1 MSQFLE
7 SLLGRAIN
15 EFQANHFDAAEKLL
29 LNVLQLQKNNLPA
42 LHIMGLI
49 KAAQEKH
56 ADAANYF
63 KKALAINPQEPSLHY
78 NLAKALSAYG
88 RHLEALQ
95 YHEKTIRLASDNAQA
110 WVNYGISLAAL
121 GRIQDAVK
129 MFENAVSLHPGYEEA
144 LANLGESYRL
154 LGDYPQAK
162 NYFARAIE
170 AGGQLSL
177 SWLGGARID
186 VALTDHKHA
195 IESYLHCLQIDSE
208 NMECLLELALLHLTI
223 KDYEASLKCY
233 ERAYQLNPHEDF
245 LLGRILNVS
254 MQACLWDKVPAL
266 IEEISV
272 KIQEGK
278 RVCHP
283 FTVLSSIDDPAIQ
296 LKAAQIWSAYA
307 QNIEGGKK
315 AGQQLQK
322 KDKIR
327 IGYFSADFHLHATLH
342 LMADMFKKHDKSRF
356 EIYAFSYGDN
366 IQDHML
372 ESVMEYFD
380 GFYYVG
386 NQSDFEIAQ
395 AARELNIDIAVD
407 LKGYTYDA
415 RPGIF
420 AHKAAP
426 IQVNYLGYPGT
437 MGSPY
442 MDYIIADP
450 VLIPEG
456 LQKCYSEKIV
466 FLPHSYQI
474 NDPQRLIS
482 ATNIIRE
489 DVGLPAQGF
498 VFCSFN
504 QHYKFLP
511 SMFDSWARILK
522 RVDNSVLW
530 LMAEGEEVRRN
541 LRSEIA
547 KRGIAS
553 DRLIFAER
561 IPSAEHLARMKL
573 ADLFLDSL
581 PYNSHT
587 TASDALWVGLPILT
601 LQGQSFAA
609 RVASSLLTAM
619 GLPQLITHSVEQY
632 ESLAVDLA
640 SNPSMLHEIKNTIN
654 ANKQE
659 TPLFNSA
666 LTTRQIE
673 SAYEKMVE
681 QMRNHSPKTSITVES

>member
-15 EFQANHFDAAEKLL
+15 EFQANQFDAAEKLL

-56 ADAANYF
+56 VDAANYF
-63 KKALAINPQEPSLHY
+63 KKALAINPQEPSLNY
-78 NLAKALSAYG
+78 NLARALSAYG

-95 YHEKTIRLASDNAQA
+95 YHERTIKLANDNAQA

-121 GRIQDAVK
+121 GRTQDAVK
-129 MFENAVSLHPGYEEA
+129 MFEGALALHPTYEEA

-154 LGDYPQAK
+154 LQDYPQAK
-162 NYFARAIE
+162 TFFGRAIE
-170 AGGQLSL
+170 VGGQLSL
-177 SWLGGARID
+177 SWLGIARIEL
-186 VALTDHKHA
+186 ALGEKKQA
-195 IESYLHCLQIDSE
+195 IEHYLRCLQINPE
-208 NMECLLELALLHLTI
+208 NMECLLELALVHLSL
-223 KDYEASLKCY
+223 KQYEASLQCY
-233 ERAYQLNPHEDF
+233 ERAYQLNPNEDF
-245 LLGRILNVS
+245 LLGRILNVA
-254 MQACLWDKVPAL
+254 MQACLWEKLPDL
-266 IEEISV
+266 IAEISA

-296 LKAAQIWSAYA
+296 LKAAQIWSSFT
-307 QNIEGGKK
+307 QNVESEKK
-315 AGQQLQK
+315 SQLQLQK

-356 EIYAFSYGDN
+356 EVFAFSYGDD
-366 IQDHML
+366 IQDQML
-372 ESVMEYFD
+372 ASVIEYFD

-386 NQSDFEIAQ
+386 NQTDSEIAQ
-395 AARELNIDIAVD
+395 AARELKIDIAVD

-420 AHKAAP
+420 AQKAAP

-437 MGSPY
+437 MGSPF

-450 VLIPEG
+450 VIISEE
-456 LQKCYSEKIV
+456 LQKYYSEKIV
-466 FLPHSYQI
+466 YLPNSYQI
-474 NDPQRLIS
+474 NDPQRLVS
-482 ATNIIRE
+482 DVNITRE
-489 DVGLPAQGF
+489 DVGLPGQGF

-504 QHYKFLP
+504 QHYKFVPLV
-511 SMFDSWARILK
+511 FDSWARILK
-522 RVDNSVLW
+522 RVDHSVLW
-530 LMAEGEEVRRN
+530 LMAEGEDVRQN
-541 LRSEIA
+541 LRNEIA
-547 KRGIAS
+547 KREIAPE
-553 DRLIFAER
+553 RLIFADR
-561 IPSAEHLARMKL
+561 IPSAEHLARMRL

-581 PYNSHT
+581 PCNSHT
-587 TASDALWVGLPILT
+587 TASDALWVGLPIVT

-619 GLPQLITHSVEQY
+619 GLPQLITHSAEQY
-632 ESLAVDLA
+632 ENLAVEIA
-640 SNPSMLHEIKNTIN
+640 TNHHMLTEIKNTIG
-654 ANKQE
+654 ANKRG

-666 LTTRQIE
+666 LTTQQIE
-673 SAYEKMVE
+673 AAYEKMVE
-681 QMRNHSPKTSITVES
+681 LKLNHLPSTSIVV

>member
-7 SLLGRAIN
+7 SLLGRAIH
-15 EFQANHFDAAEKLL
+15 EFQANQYDAAEKLL

-56 ADAANYF
+56 VDAANFF
-63 KKALAINPQEPSLHY
+63 KKALAINPQEPSLNY
-78 NLAKALSAYG
+78 NLARALSAYG

-95 YHEKTIRLASDNAQA
+95 YHERTIRLANDNAQA

-121 GRIQDAVK
+121 GRTQDAVK
-129 MFENAVSLHPGYEEA
+129 MFEGALALHPAYEEA

-154 LGDYPQAK
+154 LQDYPQAK
-162 NYFARAIE
+162 TFFARAIE
-170 AGGQLSL
+170 VGGQLSL
-177 SWLGGARID
+177 SWLGIARIEL
-186 VALTDHKHA
+186 ALGEKKQA
-195 IESYLHCLQIDSE
+195 IEHYLRCLQINPE
-208 NMECLLELALLHLTI
+208 NMECLLELALVHLSL
-223 KDYEASLKCY
+223 KQYEASLQCY
-233 ERAYQLNPHEDF
+233 ERAYQLNPNEDF
-245 LLGRILNVS
+245 LLGRILNVA
-254 MQACLWDKVPAL
+254 MQACLWEKVPDL
-266 IEEISV
+266 IAEISA

-296 LKAAQIWSAYA
+296 LKAAQIWSSFT
-307 QNIEGGKK
+307 QNVESGKK
-315 AGQQLQK
+315 SQLQLQK

-342 LMADMFKKHDKSRF
+342 LMADLFKKHDKSRF
-356 EIYAFSYGDN
+356 EVFAFSYGDD
-366 IQDHML
+366 IQDQML
-372 ESVMEYFD
+372 ASVIEYFD

-386 NQSDFEIAQ
+386 NQTDSEIAQ
-395 AARELNIDIAVD
+395 AARELKIDIAVD

-437 MGSPY
+437 MGSPFI
-442 MDYIIADP
+442 DYIIADP
-450 VLIPEG
+450 VIISEE
-456 LQKCYSEKIV
+456 LQKYYSEKIV
-466 FLPHSYQI
+466 YLPNSYQI
-474 NDPQRLIS
+474 NDPQRLVSEVSI
-482 ATNIIRE
+482 TRE
-489 DVGLPAQGF
+489 DAGLPGQGF

-504 QHYKFLP
+504 QHYKFVPLV
-511 SMFDSWARILK
+511 FDSWARILK
-522 RVDNSVLW
+522 RVDHSVLW
-530 LMAEGEEVRRN
+530 LMAEGEDVRQN
-541 LRSEIA
+541 LRNEIA
-547 KRGIAS
+547 KRGIAPE
-553 DRLIFAER
+553 RLIFADR
-561 IPSAEHLARMKL
+561 IPSAEHLARMRL

-587 TASDALWVGLPILT
+587 TASDALWVGLPIVT

-619 GLPQLITHSVEQY
+619 GLPQLITHSAEQY
-632 ESLAVDLA
+632 ENLAVEIA
-640 SNPSMLHEIKNTIN
+640 TNPRMLTEIKNTIS

-659 TPLFNSA
+659 TSLFNSA
-666 LTTRQIE
+666 LTTQQIE
-673 SAYEKMVE
+673 ASYEKMVE
-681 QMRNHSPKTSITVES
+681 QKLNHLPPTSIVV

>member
-7 SLLGRAIN
+7 SMLGRAIN

-56 ADAANYF
+56 TDAANYF
-63 KKALAINPQEPSLHY
+63 KKAIAINPQEPSLHY
-78 NLAKALSAYG
+78 NLARALSAYG

-95 YHEKTIRLASDNAQA
+95 YHEKTIRLANDNEQA

-129 MFENAVSLHPGYEEA
+129 MFESAVELHPAYEEA

-162 NYFARAIE
+162 SYFARAIE

-177 SWLGGARID
+177 SWLGSARID
-186 VALTDHKHA
+186 VALTDHKQA
-195 IESYLHCLQIDSE
+195 IESYLHCLQIDPE
-208 NMECLLELALLHLTI
+208 NIECLLELALLYL
-223 KDYEASLKCY
+223 SLKEYGSSLNCY
-233 ERAYQLNPHEDF
+233 ERAYQINPNEDF

-254 MQACLWDKVPAL
+254 MQACVWDKVPTL
-266 IEEISV
+266 IDEISA

-278 RVCHP
+278 RICHP
-283 FTVLSSIDDPAIQ
+283 FTVLSAIDDPALQ
-296 LKAAQIWSAYA
+296 LKAAQIWSAYT
-307 QNIEGGKK
+307 QNVESVKK
-315 AGQQLQK
+315 SGQQLQK

-327 IGYFSADFHLHATLH
+327 IGYFSADFHMHATLH

-356 EIYAFSYGDN
+356 EIFAFSYGDN
-366 IQDHML
+366 IQDHKL
-372 ESVMEYFD
+372 ESVIEYFN

-386 NQSDFEIAQ
+386 KQSDFEIAQ

-420 AHKAAP
+420 AHKPAP

-437 MGSPY
+437 MGSPS

-450 VLIPEG
+450 VLIPES
-456 LQKCYSEKIV
+456 LQNCYSEKIV
-466 FLPHSYQI
+466 LLPHSYQI

-482 ATNIIRE
+482 AANMTRE
-489 DVGLPAQGF
+489 DVGLPVQGF

-522 RVDNSVLW
+522 RVDNAVLW
-530 LMAEGEEVRRN
+530 LMAEGEDVRRN
-541 LRSEIA
+541 LKSEIA

-553 DRLIFAER
+553 ERLIFAER
-561 IPSAEHLARMKL
+561 IPSAEHLARMRL

-581 PYNSHT
+581 PCNSHT

-609 RVASSLLTAM
+609 RVASSLLTAI

-632 ESLAVDLA
+632 EALAVELA
-640 SNPSMLHEIKNTIN
+640 NQPQKLNEIRDALN
-654 ANKQE
+654 ANKQNA
-659 TPLFNSA
+659 PLFDSA
-666 LTTRQIE
+666 MTTRQIE
-673 SAYEKMVE
+673 TAFEKMIE
-681 QMRNHSPKTSITVES
+681 QSIQKQAPINMQI

>member
-15 EFQANHFDAAEKLL
+15 EFQTNQFDAAEKLL

-56 ADAANYF
+56 VDAANYF
-63 KKALAINPQEPSLHY
+63 KKALAINPQEPSLNY
-78 NLAKALSAYG
+78 NLARALSAYG

-95 YHEKTIRLASDNAQA
+95 YHERTIKLANDNAQA

-121 GRIQDAVK
+121 GRTQDAVK
-129 MFENAVSLHPGYEEA
+129 MFEGALALHPAYEEA

-154 LGDYPQAK
+154 LQDYPQAK
-162 NYFARAIE
+162 TFFGRAIE
-170 AGGQLSL
+170 VGGQLSL
-177 SWLGGARID
+177 SWLGIARIEL
-186 VALTDHKHA
+186 ALGEKKQA
-195 IESYLHCLQIDSE
+195 IEHYLRCLQINPE
-208 NMECLLELALLHLTI
+208 NMECLLELALVHLSL
-223 KDYEASLKCY
+223 KQYEASLQCY
-233 ERAYQLNPHEDF
+233 ERAYQLNPNEDF
-245 LLGRILNVS
+245 LLGRILNVA
-254 MQACLWDKVPAL
+254 MQACLWEKVPDL
-266 IEEISV
+266 IAEISA

-283 FTVLSSIDDPAIQ
+283 FTVISSIDDPAIQ
-296 LKAAQIWSAYA
+296 LKAAQIWSSFN
-307 QNIEGGKK
+307 QNVESGKK
-315 AGQQLQK
+315 SQLQLQK

-356 EIYAFSYGDN
+356 EVFAFSYGDD
-366 IQDHML
+366 IQDQML
-372 ESVMEYFD
+372 ASVIEYFD

-386 NQSDFEIAQ
+386 NQTDSEIAQ
-395 AARELNIDIAVD
+395 AARELKIDIAVD

-437 MGSPY
+437 MGSPF

-450 VLIPEG
+450 VIISEE
-456 LQKCYSEKIV
+456 LQKYYSEKIV
-466 FLPHSYQI
+466 YLPNSYQI
-474 NDPQRLIS
+474 NDPQRLVS
-482 ATNIIRE
+482 EVNITRE
-489 DVGLPAQGF
+489 DVGLPGQGF

-504 QHYKFLP
+504 QHYKFVPLV
-511 SMFDSWARILK
+511 FDSWARILK
-522 RVDNSVLW
+522 RVDHSVLW
-530 LMAEGEEVRRN
+530 IMAEGEDVRQN
-541 LRSEIA
+541 LRNEIA
-547 KRGIAS
+547 KREIAPE
-553 DRLIFAER
+553 RLIFADR
-561 IPSAEHLARMKL
+561 IPSAEHLARMRL

-587 TASDALWVGLPILT
+587 TASDALWVGLPIVT

-619 GLPQLITHSVEQY
+619 GLPQLITHSAEQY
-632 ESLAVDLA
+632 ENLAVEIA
-640 SNPSMLHEIKNTIN
+640 TNPHMLTEIKNTIG

-666 LTTRQIE
+666 LTTQQIE
-673 SAYEKMVE
+673 AAYEKMVE
-681 QMRNHSPKTSITVES
+681 LKLNHLPPTSIVV